1 MQARQEEHLYS
12 EKFGA
17 TNCVIV
23 RQEKV
28 NLEDSC
34 VVFEVETVCVSDAA
48 QAVV

>member
-1 MQARQEEHLYS
+1 VQARHS

-17 TNCVIV
+17 TICVVV

-34 VVFEVETVCVSDAA
+34 VVFEVETVCVATLLR
-48 QAVV
+48 